1 VDYKELTMVIGQLVK
16 EDCSNPDKCRLGTMV
31 KVTKYNLAS
40 NSDWHKRSG
49 ENDSVDDYI
58 RSGHVVSVRWQDNP
72 TKLTTHVFYDGIEG
86 SVMNLMAGNTIM
98 AIL

>member
-1 VDYKELTMVIGQLVK
+1 MVIGQLVK

-40 NSDWHKRSG
+40 NSDWHK
-49 ENDSVDDYI
+49 
-58 RSGHVVSVRWQDNP
+58 
-72 TKLTTHVFYDGIEG
+72 LTTHVFYDGIEG